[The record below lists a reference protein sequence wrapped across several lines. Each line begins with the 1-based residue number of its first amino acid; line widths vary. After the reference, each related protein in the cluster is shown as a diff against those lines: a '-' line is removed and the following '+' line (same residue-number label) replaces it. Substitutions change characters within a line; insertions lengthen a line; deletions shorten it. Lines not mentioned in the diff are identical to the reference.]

1 MFAKNDRFYFC
12 RFNGEKKNEIF
23 MYDLS
28 NQSVNRLNGEL
39 SSKFVALAEEN
50 VGSSKFRSSDTV
62 DSSTLDAMLQQI
74 ER

>member
-1 MFAKNDRFYFC
+1 
-12 RFNGEKKNEIF
+12 